1 MHDERFAA
9 VAGLQTIDYDEETV
23 VFNGATWETHVL
35 NAAAAEILAMATAA
49 PRSVDEIARA
59 LAHWL
64 EPGDTDDAHAHAAR
78 VVDELHALRLIVR
91 ASAPRSDSE
100 KQP

>member
-1 MHDERFAA
+1 MSDERFAA

-35 NAAAAEILAMATAA
+35 NAAAAEVLAMATAA
-49 PRSVDEIARA
+49 PRSLDEIAQA

-64 EPGDTDDAHAHAAR
+64 EADESGAAHAHAAR
-78 VVDELHALRLIVR
+78 VVGELHALRLIVR
-91 ASAPRSDSE
+91 AAAPRHEAGVPS
-100 KQP
+100 